1 MHYKGDYQS
10 MKLHVITDGKKT
22 NEELTNILRS
32 IHPYVDR
39 IHIREKEKTA
49 RELAQLLEQIL
60 KSGVPA
66 NKLIVNDRVDVAQAF
81 SVRGVQLAFHSL
93 DVQLV
98 KRAFPRLEI
107 GCSVH
112 SIKEA
117 AYAEKNGA
125 DFLLYGHIFTT
136 SSKLGQQPRGIDNL
150 KVMVEN
156 SFVPII
162 GIGGITPKNLKQV
175 ASTGASGVAVM
186 SGIMESK
193 NPVLMAKRFQESHS
207 SYVEGGEK

>member
-1 MHYKGDYQS
+1 

-98 KRAFPRLEI
+98 KQSFPRLEI

-112 SIKEA
+112 SIEEA

-150 KVMVEN
+150 KEMTEK
-156 SFVPII
+156 SSVPII

>member
-1 MHYKGDYQS
+1 

-22 NEELTNILRS
+22 NEELTDILRS

-49 RELAQLLEQIL
+49 RELAQLLEQLL

-66 NKLIVNDRVDVAQAF
+66 NKLIINDRVDVAQAF

-93 DVQLV
+93 DVRLV
-98 KRAFPRLEI
+98 KQSFPRLEI

-112 SIKEA
+112 SLEEA
-117 AYAEKNGA
+117 AYAEGNGA

-136 SSKLGQQPRGIDNL
+136 SSKLGQQPRGVDNL

-156 SFVPII
+156 SSVPII
-162 GIGGITPKNLKQV
+162 GIGGITPENSKQIGE
-175 ASTGASGVAVM
+175 TGASGIAVM
-186 SGIMESK
+186 SGILDSPT
-193 NPVLMAKRFQESHS
+193 PVLIAKKYRESHS